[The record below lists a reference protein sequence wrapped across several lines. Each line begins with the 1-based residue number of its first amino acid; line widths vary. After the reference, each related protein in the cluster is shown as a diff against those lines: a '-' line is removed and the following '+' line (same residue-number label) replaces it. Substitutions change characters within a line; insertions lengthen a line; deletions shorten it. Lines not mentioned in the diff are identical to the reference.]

1 MSRWRWQSRK
11 KLRISRNRDITRSRR
26 SPGFGPELHL
36 LELTA
41 LSLPHLLIFIDLLPL
56 FLQQN
61 FLLVEIV
68 QHVVVLLAFLGVH
81 GLSRFSQSPL
91 FLGTF
96 VTDATLVATIVL

>member
-1 MSRWRWQSRK
+1 MNAEAARSCARK
-11 KLRISRNRDITRSRR
+11 TSAKNSVDT
-26 SPGFGPELHL
+26 HL
-36 LELTA
+36 CEV
-41 LSLPHLLIFIDLLPL
+41 S
-56 FLQQN
+56 QQN